1 MVGNVR
7 VECVAILASKTSY
20 YVLHRLSFV
29 FRPLSN
35 AHDIM
40 QLMGRGGR
48 GPSVWNS
55 SVEIVWNHSD
65 LSHNVPGLYL
75 GSHFRLFDV

>member
-1 MVGNVR
+1 MGSVENFM
-7 VECVAILASKTSY
+7 VECVAILASITGY
-20 YVLHRLSFV
+20 YVLHRRFLFV

-65 LSHNVPGLYL
+65 LSHNVPGL
-75 GSHFRLFDV
+75 